1 MEGELSF
8 PLTIRDFSGP
18 FAFHSA
24 SVRQH
29 KLTQSQTPQALGC
42 LRSRPQNTWDIASL
56 DGHTPNDLSSPC
68 SLPCDLSSLLHA
80 LPWFLVIFR
89 VEEKLAGDIQT

>member
-8 PLTIRDFSGP
+8 PLKTRDFSGP

-24 SVRQH
+24 SARQH
-29 KLTQSQTPQALGC
+29 KLMQSQTPQALRC
-42 LRSRPQNTWDIASL
+42 LRSRPQDTWDVDSL

-68 SLPCDLSSLLHA
+68 SRPCDLSALSHA
-80 LPWFLVIFR
+80 LP
-89 VEEKLAGDIQT
+89 